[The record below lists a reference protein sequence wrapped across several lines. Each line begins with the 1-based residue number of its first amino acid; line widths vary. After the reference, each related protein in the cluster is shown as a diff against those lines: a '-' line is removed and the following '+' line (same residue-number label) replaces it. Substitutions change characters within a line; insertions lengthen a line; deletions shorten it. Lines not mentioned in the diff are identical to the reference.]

1 MFIWIM
7 GKTTL
12 GVLRRDSGFER
23 GYSMSTKTT
32 AVHVTH
38 EAVGKIGGIGAVLDG
53 LFTSQAYNNAIGRS
67 ILISPLFSTEG
78 DVTTRLGP
86 GGEVLYSSLDG
97 LTRSNYYSS
106 FRRIEEAFNVH
117 LVYGRRTFH
126 DSRSG
131 VKSTPEVIL
140 IDITRIE
147 PGPVNELKAK
157 MFHEFGIRSNLYEHL
172 WEFEQYV
179 RLAPP
184 AIAVLKAIGAAERDS
199 STVIVSHEFMG
210 MPTALAGILDPFDF
224 KTVFYAHEVAP
235 MRHIVESHS
244 GHDTMFYNVIR
255 QAHEA
260 GLYLNEVFGDQ
271 SFNFKFGLVDAAR
284 FCDGI
289 LAVGD
294 CVVDELR
301 FMAPEFD
308 LADINLTYNGI
319 PAFEIGLAEK
329 HQSRD
334 RLRDYCNNI
343 LGYRPDYVFT
353 HVTRLVPSKGLWR
366 DMRVLENLD
375 REFQT
380 LGKTAVLFVL
390 STEIGKRR
398 NRDIYNMEAAYN
410 WPVAH
415 REGLPDLSG
424 GEAAYYAGVQE
435 FNAKSRNI
443 KIVYINQ
450 FGFDRECCGMRVPFD
465 MEFMDIR
472 KGSDAEFGQSIY
484 EPFGIA
490 PLEPLS
496 FGGICVV
503 TNVCGCAGF
512 VRAVTGGKDVKNV
525 IIADYTRIDDE
536 QFADIEDLK
545 QLDRTARDRIE
556 KKVSATVALELA
568 ARLPKT
574 DDETSSMIRQGYDL
588 ARHMS
593 WDAVVEKYVAPS
605 LTKALKKANRNKMS
619 LSA

>member
-1 MFIWIM
+1 
-7 GKTTL
+7 
-12 GVLRRDSGFER
+12 
-23 GYSMSTKTT
+23 MSNKTT

-53 LFTSQAYNNAIGRS
+53 LFTSRAYNDAIGRS

-97 LTRSNYYSS
+97 LTRSSYYSS
-106 FRRIEEAFNVH
+106 FRRIEETFNVH

-126 DSRSG
+126 DTRSG
-131 VKSTPEVIL
+131 VKSSPEVIL
-140 IDITRIE
+140 IDISRIE
-147 PGPVNELKAK
+147 PGPVNELKSR
-157 MFHEFGIRSNLYEHL
+157 MFSEFGIRSNLYEHL
-172 WEFEQYV
+172 WEYEQYV

-184 AIAVLKAIGAAERDS
+184 ALAVLKAIGAAERDS
-199 STVIVSHEFMG
+199 STIIVSHEFMG
-210 MPTALAGILDPFDF
+210 MPTALAAILDPHDF

-244 GHDTMFYNVIR
+244 GHDTMFYNVIH
-255 QAHEA
+255 QAHSS
-260 GLYLNEVFGDQ
+260 GLYLNETFGDQ
-271 SFNFKFGLVDAAR
+271 SFNFKYALVDAAR
-284 FCDGI
+284 FCDNI

-308 LADINLTYNGI
+308 IANIDLTYNGI

-329 HQSRD
+329 HQSRQ
-334 RLRDYCNNI
+334 RLGDYCNNI
-343 LGYRPDYVFT
+343 LGFRPDYVFT
-353 HVTRLVPSKGLWR
+353 HVTRLVLSKGLWR
-366 DMRVLENLD
+366 DLRVLENLD
-375 REFQT
+375 REFRT
-380 LGKTAVLFVL
+380 LGKTAVLLVL

-435 FNAKSRNI
+435 FNAKSRNV
-443 KIVYINQ
+443 KVVYINQ
-450 FGFDRECCGMRVPFD
+450 FGFDRECCGMRVPYD
-465 MEFMDIR
+465 VEFMDMR

-490 PLEPLS
+490 QLEPLS

-512 VRAVTGGKDVKNV
+512 VRAVTGGKDVPNV
-525 IIADYTRIDDE
+525 IIADYTQIGDDN
-536 QFADIEDLK
+536 FLDIEDLK
-545 QLDRTARDRIE
+545 QLDRAARDKIE
-556 KKVSATVALELA
+556 KKISEKIALELA

-574 DDETSSMIRQGYDL
+574 DDEANAMIRQGYEL
-588 ARHMS
+588 ARHMG
-593 WDAVVEKYVAPS
+593 WDAVVQNYVMPGLMRAIKRGNP
-605 LTKALKKANRNKMS
+605 KKLS